1 MALLPPDP
9 YKILGVAS
17 DASMSDIKPAWR
29 KLVLKCHPDKFLDP
43 EVKEVQMEEFQR
55 VQKAFELL
63 SNDSARADYDRMVA
77 FREHR
82 AKAAPSSNP
91 KAPPWEVKSGD
102 RSDSREDIK
111 YAYQED
117 LMYTYQ
123 EDFWEVPQRRE
134 RSAQKQF
141 RARSR
146 VRPLSQNISLS
157 DERQEFVAYALQ
169 LFDEVHNSVTLYQR
183 IPPDCLLTLGRPRN
197 KI

>member
-1 MALLPPDP
+1 MALLPLDP

-29 KLVLKCHPDKFLDP
+29 KLVLKCHPDKFPDP

-55 VQKAFELL
+55 IQTAYELL

-77 FREHR
+77 VREHR
-82 AKAAPSSNP
+82 AKVASSSNS

-102 RSDSREDIK
+102 RSDSGKDNI

-117 LMYTYQ
+117 I
-123 EDFWEVPQRRE
+123 WEGYQRRE
-134 RSAQKQF
+134 RGTEKQF

-146 VRPLSQNISLS
+146 VRPPSQNISLS

-169 LFDEVHNSVTLYQR
+169 LFDEVHNSVTLYQC
-183 IPPDCLLTLGRPRN
+183 IPPD
-197 KI
+197 